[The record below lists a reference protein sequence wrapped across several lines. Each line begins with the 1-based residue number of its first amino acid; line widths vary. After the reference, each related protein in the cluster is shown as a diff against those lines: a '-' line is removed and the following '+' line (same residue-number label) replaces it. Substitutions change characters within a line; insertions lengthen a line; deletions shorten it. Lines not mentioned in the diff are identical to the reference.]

1 VGTPLLVSLSPKQK
15 REAVALLGQLL
26 LDATPTGAPGVST
39 GALDG
44 VFPSAFD
51 GATSSCE
58 TRGKAHR
65 DA

>member
-1 VGTPLLVSLSPKQK
+1 VGTPLLVALSPGQK

-26 LDATPTGAPGVST
+26 LDATPTGVAGVST

-44 VFPSAFD
+44 AFPSAFD
-51 GATSSCE
+51 GATSQCE
-58 TRGKAHR
+58 TRGKTHR